1 MGADSHWS
9 SPLPWGTPSITST
22 RTTRLASSLSARR
35 WATVAPTL
43 PAPTTVILFI
53 IEGRLPSARMHLAV
67 GIGAQRVDP
76 VERAAVGHAEALFSP
91 PIGAALPR
99 SPDERGELLVRGT
112 PAQRLAQIDAPPGVQ
127 TQEPRS
133 VRGDAAA
140 VAGAA
145 ERRGDRGDDPEGGAV
160 RQAEPLGGGPLV
172 VADRVDRL
180 DRSIALAEH
189 LKHLPLGHHL
199 VPGPAGRAA
208 HVHVLDKPHLG
219 VVGAGELD
227 QIGQLIIVNPRITTE
242 FSLRLLNPAC

>member
-53 IEGRLPSARMHLAV
+53 IEGRSPSARMHLAV

-112 PAQRLAQIDAPPGVQ
+112 PAQRLAPIETPPRVQ
-127 TQEPRS
+127 TQEPGS

-145 ERRGDRGDDPEGGAV
+145 APRAHRGGDPESGA
-160 RQAEPLGGGPLV
+160 RRPAEPR
-172 VADRVDRL
+172 AR
-180 DRSIALAEH
+180 
-189 LKHLPLGHHL
+189 
-199 VPGPAGRAA
+199 GR
-208 HVHVLDKPHLG
+208 P
-219 VVGAGELD
+219 
-227 QIGQLIIVNPRITTE
+227 P
-242 FSLRLLNPAC
+242 

>member
-43 PAPTTVILFI
+43 PAPTTVILLI
-53 IEGRLPSARMHLAV
+53 IEGRSPSARMHLAV

-76 VERAAVGHAEALFSP
+76 VQRAAVGDAESLFGAA
-91 PIGAALPR
+91 IGAALPHL
-99 SPDERGELLVRGT
+99 PDERRQLRVVSAA
-112 PAQRLAQIDAPPGVQ
+112 AQRLAQIDAPPGVQ

-160 RQAEPLGGGPLV
+160 RPAGPLGGGPLLL
-172 VADRVDRL
+172 AQRVGRA
-180 DRSIALAEH
+180 RSTHTAGRGPPE
-189 LKHLPLGHHL
+189 PPPGRPP
-199 VPGPAGRAA
+199 VPGPTGPAA
-208 HVHVLDKPHLG
+208 PLPCTHK
-219 VVGAGELD
+219 
-227 QIGQLIIVNPRITTE
+227 
-242 FSLRLLNPAC
+242 